1 MVTLL
6 RWFKENSLK
15 VNPKKFKFMILGKTP
30 REPILLDN
38 RLTFKDHVD
47 MLRRTANYK
56 LHALRRIRKY
66 LTVEKTKLL
75 YNTFINSQFNYAS
88 VIWMFCLKKDYLKIE
103 KNQYKALKI
112 IYNSGESHEELL
124 TRSNEVSV
132 HQKHLRALA
141 TESYKSLA
149 DINPDFMKPYFKIKE
164 MPYNL
169 RNGYALK
176 LPSTN
181 STYYGIDSVLFRAC
195 LLRNQLPLSVKQSQ
209 SLSRYAGHD
218 FVIIY

>member
-1 MVTLL
+1 
-6 RWFKENSLK
+6 
-15 VNPKKFKFMILGKTP
+15 MI
-30 REPILLDN
+30 N
-38 RLTFKDHVD
+38 RLTFKDHINT
-47 MLRRTANYK
+47 LCSTANYEF
-56 LHALRRIRKY
+56 HALRMIRKY
-66 LTVEKTKLL
+66 LTLEKIKLL
-75 YNTFINSQFNYAS
+75 YNAFINNHFNYAS
-88 VIWMFCLKKDYLKIE
+88 AIWIFCRKKDHLKTE
-103 KNQYKALKI
+103 KIQYKALKI
-112 IYNSGESHEELL
+112 IYTSTESYEELL

-181 STYYGIDSVLFRAC
+181 STYYGINSVLFRAC
-195 LLRNQLPLSVKQSQ
+195 LLWNQLPLSIKQSQ
-209 SLSRYAGHD
+209 SLLEFKSKMKTLRNI
-218 FVIIY
+218 VCTCTICRT